1 VKIVAPA
8 TTITTAASGTIDFV
22 HDQQRRADME
32 KVISCP
38 KNDGDDLEQVFGNIS
53 VDPIIGEIDEWD
65 DIFPCFR
72 ELEGDPIGLFMSTG
86 LFGEK

>member
-8 TTITTAASGTIDFV
+8 TTVVAGTLDFV
-22 HDQQRRADME
+22 YHQQRRIDME

-38 KNDGDDLEQVFGNIS
+38 KNDGDDLDQIFGNNIS
-53 VDPIIGEIDEWD
+53 VDPIISEIDEWD

-72 ELEGDPIGLFMSTG
+72 ELEGDPIGLFLSTG
-86 LFGEK
+86 LSGEK